1 VCTCPER
8 GQSSCCRRSPELR
21 RRPAWRATA
30 APCGATTRYRAQ
42 DPARNGEA
50 TRPVPMASSSA
61 GRLGQDVNDR
71 IEGRGIELR
80 RVDRVVDLGD
90 VPTPGDRTHK
100 VSMALGALA
109 AQLVPGVLT
118 TTTDGRQAWLSPGSR
133 ECAALTA
140 AWPAGVGAGRSVR
153 LWTHQTAT
161 VLSADAGKEVRS
173 RLEVRARRSEGWPAG
188 GCEVR
193 GRRGAARAGA
203 RWVRA

>member
-1 VCTCPER
+1 MFPTVTGTASAPGLARNCCTMWGE
-8 GQSSCCRRSPELR
+8 SSI
-21 RRPAWRATA
+21 
-30 APCGATTRYRAQ
+30 PCTGIPR
-42 DPARNGEA
+42 ARNGKA

-71 IEGRGIELR
+71 IEGRGIKLR

-133 ECAALTA
+133 ERAALTA

-173 RLEVRARRSEGWPAG
+173 QLEVRARRSEGWPAG
-188 GCEVR
+188 AARCVVGGE
-193 GRRGAARAGA
+193 RRGLPLGGSGPSQRP
-203 RWVRA
+203 